1 MRLPA
6 AKEFDLRK
14 GVYPKEVLDAVD
26 TGYVRLTVEDN
37 GLHDHFVLFK
47 SQEIVGAFSEFADGR
62 KLYGKQARDHILSLD
77 QETLAEI
84 GTYQDK
90 TLETIRKNHP
100 EIFLAPETTEKF
112 KIGTST
118 FTGVLSGVKSG
129 DLLDVLHQLE
139 YQSLMGCLRVT
150 REIEDFVQGGA
161 ILFMKTPVAAVLES
175 ADSVRLGDDAL
186 REIALFFT
194 EGKVYKQEK
203 KFVEDYLFFNNASRL
218 KSPVEETISSE
229 KASEDLKRFMALKM
243 MGIERGTLVLNA
255 PCNGTFSFEAL
266 LRSAASRNFDG
277 YLWVRS
283 EDARGLMVL
292 GQGKIQAVLTMD
304 PSGELMGREA
314 LRKIY
319 TDMESSGIVDFY
331 QLSSPPQVSQSFEQ
345 EETDDVLVKR
355 LLGEMGQDLMKE
367 VSLAKEFKKRWKS
380 KRKGQ
385 GE

>member
-14 GVYPKEVLDAVD
+14 GVYPKEVLDAID
-26 TGYVRLTVEDN
+26 TGYVRLTIEDN

-47 SQEIVGAFSEFADGR
+47 NQEIVGAFSECIDGR
-62 KLYGKQARDHILSLD
+62 TLYGKQALDHILALD
-77 QETLAEI
+77 QETLAET
-84 GTYQDK
+84 GTYEEK
-90 TLETIRKNHP
+90 TLESVRKNHP
-100 EIFLAPETTEKF
+100 EIFLAPETTERF

-118 FTGVLSGVKSG
+118 FTGVLSGVKGG
-129 DLLDVLHQLE
+129 DLLDVLHQLAR
-139 YQSLMGCLRVT
+139 QSLTGCVRVT
-150 REIEDFVQGGA
+150 RDIEEFVQEGA
-161 ILFMKTPVAAVLES
+161 ILFMETPVAAVLES

-203 KFVEDYLFFNNASRL
+203 KFVENYLFFNNASRL

-283 EDARGLMVL
+283 EESRGLMVL
-292 GQGKIQAVLTMD
+292 GKGKIQAALTMD
-304 PSGELMGREA
+304 SSGEVMGREA

-331 QLSSPPQVSQSFEQ
+331 QLPSPPHISQSFEQ

>member
-6 AKEFDLRK
+6 AKEVDLRK
-14 GVYPKEVLDAVD
+14 GVYPQEVLDAVD

-37 GLHDHFVLFK
+37 GLHDHFVFFK
-47 SQEIVGAFSEFADGR
+47 DREIVGAFSEFADGR
-62 KLYGKQARDHILSLD
+62 KLYSKQALDHILSLD
-77 QETLAEI
+77 QEVLGEI
-84 GTYQDK
+84 ATYQEE
-90 TLETIRKNHP
+90 TLESIRKNHP

-112 KIGTST
+112 KIGTSL

-139 YQSLMGCLRVT
+139 RQSLMGCLRVT
-150 REIEDFVQGGA
+150 REVEDFVQGGA
-161 ILFMKTPVAAVLES
+161 ILVMETPVAAVLES

-194 EGKVYKQEK
+194 EGKVYRQEK

-229 KASEDLKRFMALKM
+229 RASEDLKRFMALKM
-243 MGIERGTLVLNA
+243 MGLERGTLVLNA

-266 LRSAASRNFDG
+266 LRSAASRDFDG

-292 GQGKIQAVLTMD
+292 GQGKIQAALTMD
-304 PSGELMGREA
+304 SSGELIGGEA

-319 TDMESSGIVDFY
+319 TDVESSGIVDFY
-331 QLSSPPQVSQSFEQ
+331 QLSSPPHVSQPFEQ
-345 EETDDVLVKR
+345 GETDDVLVKR
-355 LLGEMGQDLMKE
+355 LLGEMGQNLMKE

-380 KRKGQ
+380 RRKGQ

>member
-6 AKEFDLRK
+6 AKEVDLRR
-14 GVYPKEVLDAVD
+14 GVYPQEVLDAVD

-37 GLHDHFVLFK
+37 GLHDHFVFFENR
-47 SQEIVGAFSEFADGR
+47 EIIGAFSEFADGR
-62 KLYGKQARDHILSLD
+62 KLYSRQALDHILSLN
-77 QETLAEI
+77 QEALAEI
-84 GTYQDK
+84 ATYREE
-90 TLETIRKNHP
+90 TLERIRKDHP
-100 EIFLAPETTEKF
+100 ETFLAPGTTEKF
-112 KIGTST
+112 KIGTSL

-129 DLLDVLHQLE
+129 DLLDVLLQLE
-139 YQSLMGCLRVT
+139 RQSLVGCLRVT
-150 REIEDFVQGGA
+150 REVEDFVQEGA
-161 ILFMKTPVAAVLES
+161 ILFKETPVAAVLES
-175 ADSVRLGDDAL
+175 ADSVRLGDEAL

-194 EGKVYKQEK
+194 EGKAYKQGR
-203 KFVEDYLFFNNASRL
+203 KFVDDYLFFNNASRL

-243 MGIERGTLVLNA
+243 MGLERGTLVLNA

-283 EDARGLMVL
+283 DDARGLMVL
-292 GQGKIQAVLTMD
+292 GKGKIQAALIMD

-319 TDMESSGIVDFY
+319 DDMESSGIVDFY
-331 QLSSPPQVSQSFEQ
+331 QLSSSPHVSQPFEE
-345 EETDDVLVKR
+345 EETDDVLVRR

-380 KRKGQ
+380 RRKDQ